1 MGNEEKALDGA
12 FDCLL
17 STDEL
22 AVASLIARSMDSGL
36 SLQLN
41 YDGEPRLVEVHALG
55 VSKAGKPCFRG
66 YQVAGGS
73 HSGEFEGWKMFSLGK
88 VSEMPKLLDIH
99 VEGPRDGYQKG
110 DKGMIQVVKEL

>member
-1 MGNEEKALDGA
+1 MDKESVLAGA
-12 FDCLL
+12 FDCVL

-22 AVASLIARSMDSGL
+22 AVASLIATSMDSKL
-36 SLQLN
+36 SLHLE

-73 HSGEFEGWKMFSLGK
+73 NSGEFEGWKMFSLGK
-88 VSEMPKLLDIH
+88 VSQMPKLIYRE
-99 VEGPRDGYQKG
+99 VGAPREGYQRG
-110 DKGMIQVVKEL
+110 DKGMVQIVKEL